1 MQARRRLLHC
11 AFGSIPQARML
22 QALKALLRCS
32 WVWCFAAAWVVACRQ
47 KTALSLAT
55 VLAANQKFRSGG
67 NPAHSL
73 EEILSYGALV
83 PGGMSQVGTKYPE
96 WAFSIECQYK
106 TTGNRPLTSRSTGRQ
121 KRTAF
126 GSLRCAPAPV
136 TSALCGANH
145 AKIAGFERCL
155 ITGSQ
160 DATHQRKELS
170 P

>member
-1 MQARRRLLHC
+1 MLKPTGLRWRSNRRL
-11 AFGSIPQARML
+11 SS
-22 QALKALLRCS
+22 ALKALLRCS

-136 TSALCGANH
+136 TSALQRLNGAGVDRVRLRSFPAFNN
-145 AKIAGFERCL
+145 ISC
-155 ITGSQ
+155 
-160 DATHQRKELS
+160 
-170 P
+170 